1 MQAHPDRLV
10 FIDETSIKTNL
21 TRLRGRSLCG
31 KRLEMTAPF
40 GAWGTQTFIAGLT
53 HDSLIAPWVIKGAM
67 NGEAFATYIRQVLA
81 PELLPGTVVICDNL
95 ATHRNKDA
103 APALKDVGCWIL
115 YLPPYSP
122 DLNPIEMAFSKLKA
136 HFEGSVLGHSIRC
149 SMQWPR
155 SATCSH
161 HKNAGTTFAKQA
173 MDQVKGAML

>member
-103 APALKDVGCWIL
+103 AQALKDVGCWIL

-136 HFEGSVLGHSIRC
+136 LTLPLSPNLPLDFFYSFFHTFMKAISFCIPGACWL
-149 SMQWPR
+149 
-155 SATCSH
+155 
-161 HKNAGTTFAKQA
+161 KNELKN
-173 MDQVKGAML
+173 